1 MQGFVSALI
10 PILIIVGAGIIAL
23 LINERFAPDP
33 LVAKI
38 VQWMIY
44 ILMIV
49 MIISRLLPFIHA

>member
-38 VQWMIY
+38 VQWVIY
-44 ILMIV
+44 ILMII
-49 MIISRLLPFIHA
+49 MIISRLLPFIH

>member
-1 MQGFVSALI
+1 MQSFVSALI

-38 VQWMIY
+38 VQWVIY

-49 MIISRLLPFIHA
+49 MVITRLLPFIH

>member
-1 MQGFVSALI
+1 MQSFVSALI
-10 PILIIVGAGIIAL
+10 PILIIVGTGIIAL

-38 VQWMIY
+38 VQWVIY

-49 MIISRLLPFIHA
+49 MVISRLLPFIH

>member
-1 MQGFVSALI
+1 MQPFVALLI

-38 VQWMIY
+38 VQWVIY
-44 ILMIV
+44 ILMIGMV
-49 MIISRLLPFIHA
+49 IMRILPLIK

>member
-1 MQGFVSALI
+1 MQSFVSVLI

-38 VQWMIY
+38 VQWIIY

-49 MIISRLLPFIHA
+49 MVITRLLPFIH

>member
-1 MQGFVSALI
+1 MQSFVSALI
-10 PILIIVGAGIIAL
+10 PILIIIGAGIIAL

-38 VQWMIY
+38 VQWVIY

-49 MIISRLLPFIHA
+49 MVISRLLPFIH

>member
-38 VQWMIY
+38 VQWVIY
-44 ILMIV
+44 ILMIIMV
-49 MIISRLLPFIHA
+49 ITRLLPFIH

>member
-1 MQGFVSALI
+1 MQSFVSALI

-23 LINERFAPDP
+23 LINERFSPDP

-38 VQWMIY
+38 VQWVIY

-49 MIISRLLPFIHA
+49 MVISRLLPFIH

>member
-1 MQGFVSALI
+1 MQSFVSALI
-10 PILIIVGAGIIAL
+10 PMLIIVGAGIIAL

-38 VQWMIY
+38 VQWVIY

-49 MIISRLLPFIHA
+49 MIISQLLPFIR

>member
-1 MQGFVSALI
+1 MQAFVSALI

-38 VQWMIY
+38 VQWVIY

-49 MIISRLLPFIHA
+49 MIISRLLPFIR